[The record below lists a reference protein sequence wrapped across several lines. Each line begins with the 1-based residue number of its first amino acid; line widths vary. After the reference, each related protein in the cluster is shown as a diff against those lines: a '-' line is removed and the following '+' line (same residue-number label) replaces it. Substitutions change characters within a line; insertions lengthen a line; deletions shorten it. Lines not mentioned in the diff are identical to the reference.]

1 MERILVTGGR
11 GFIGAPLV
19 QALCKKGYLVR
30 STSRVL
36 TEEANDDEHDTVEH
50 YRFDLGDDSPDYER
64 LLANVDVVIHLAAK
78 VHAIDKPEDNVSD
91 YSKINTKGTER
102 LVKAASAN
110 GVKRFIFLS
119 SIKVN
124 GERNISYKKGKILAF
139 NEGDDPHPQGAYAKS
154 KLEAEDAIRKICHE
168 SEMDFVILRPTLVY
182 GPGVRA
188 NFLSLIDIVN
198 KNCPLPLASIR
209 NKRSLLYVG
218 NLIHAITLSV
228 SYPEKANKIF
238 LLSDTDISVPELVRK
253 IASLLGK
260 RAFLFHFPVNCLK
273 TLGSLTGKRP
283 IIDRLTDSLLADVSL
298 IRKDLKWQ
306 PLYSFDE
313 GMQKT
318 LDWYLQR

>member
-11 GFIGAPLV
+11 GFIGTQLV

-30 STSRVL
+30 STSRIL
-36 TEEANDDEHDTVEH
+36 SEDSNDNECVTVEH
-50 YRFDLGDDSPDYER
+50 YSFDLGDDSPDYEK

-78 VHAIDKPEDNVSD
+78 VHTIDKPGNNVGD
-91 YSKINTKGTER
+91 YNNINTRGTER
-102 LVKAASAN
+102 LARAASAI
-110 GVKRFIFLS
+110 GIKRFIFLS

-124 GERNISYKKGKILAF
+124 GERNITDKKGQALAF
-139 NEGDDPHPQGAYAKS
+139 NVGDNPHPHGAYAKS
-154 KLEAEDAIRKICHE
+154 KLEAEDAIRKICLE
-168 SEMDFVILRPTLVY
+168 SEMDFIILRPTLVY

-188 NFLSLIDIVN
+188 NFLSLINVVN
-198 KNCPLPLASIR
+198 KNYPLPFASIK
-209 NKRSLLYVG
+209 NKRSLLYVR

-238 LLSDTDISVPELVRK
+238 LLSDTDISVPELIRK

-260 RAFLFHFPVNCLK
+260 NALMFHFPVNWLK

-283 IIDRLTDSLLADVSL
+283 VIDRLTDSLLADASL
-298 IRKDLKWQ
+298 IRKDLKWE
-306 PLYSFDE
+306 PRYSFEE
-313 GMQKT
+313 GMRET